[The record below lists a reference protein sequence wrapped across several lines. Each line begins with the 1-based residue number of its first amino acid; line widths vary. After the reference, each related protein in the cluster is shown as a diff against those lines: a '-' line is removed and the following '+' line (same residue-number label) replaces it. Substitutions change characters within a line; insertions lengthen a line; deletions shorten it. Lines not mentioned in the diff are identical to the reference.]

1 MHPDDLRVVWRC
13 HDCGRSFVFNSDADD
28 HVREF
33 DHKMET
39 LEITSKKSGRLEAFT
54 DSEAS
59 IVFKIDDR
67 RVAMKVRYRYYP
79 RTGAISYADVIYSEV
94 GLRERVENDD
104 GMMRMIDDY
113 LRSLVEKTGA
123 HSGQDQGIRH

>member
-39 LEITSKKSGRLEAFT
+39 LEITSKKIRPSG
-54 DSEAS
+54 S
-59 IVFKIDDR
+59 IH
-67 RVAMKVRYRYYP
+67 
-79 RTGAISYADVIYSEV
+79 GQ
-94 GLRERVENDD
+94 
-104 GMMRMIDDY
+104 
-113 LRSLVEKTGA
+113 RSV
-123 HSGQDQGIRH
+123 HSLQD